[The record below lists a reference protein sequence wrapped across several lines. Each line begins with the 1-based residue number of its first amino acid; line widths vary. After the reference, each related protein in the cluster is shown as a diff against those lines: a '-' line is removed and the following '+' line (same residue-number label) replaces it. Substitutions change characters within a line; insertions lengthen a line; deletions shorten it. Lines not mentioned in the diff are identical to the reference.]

1 MKDDISTNLKI
12 MGTRSKLVLI
22 IVALMLLVLEFV
34 FHRHAEV
41 EIENLV
47 FFPALYAFVVCVAI
61 VLGGI
66 VLRRLIMRE
75 EDYYNND

>member
-22 IVALMLLVLEFV
+22 IVALMLLLLEFV

-41 EIENLV
+41 EIEKLV